1 MRRAEGVDVTV
12 DQSRTGPRG
21 SSSLAWVVAAL
32 VPTLILPVG
41 LFAAPH
47 YLDPIFHK
55 APTVL
60 GLPIGVVVVSVS
72 AGWFAVGVTLIA
84 MASSRVTRL
93 LAFLFFIIP
102 AIVAVVLGPGM
113 VLILE
118 NLSAQAGT

>member
-1 MRRAEGVDVTV
+1 MTV
-12 DQSRTGPRG
+12 DQSRTGPRD
-21 SSSLAWVVAAL
+21 SSSVPWVVAAL
-32 VPTLILPVG
+32 VTALIFPV
-41 LFAAPH
+41 LFVAAPH
-47 YLDPIFHK
+47 YMDPMFHK
-55 APTVL
+55 APTVF
-60 GLPIGVVVVSVS
+60 GLRIGVVVVSLS

-118 NLSAQAGT
+118 NLTV